1 MLFNLTKV
9 VVFGFYWALRLS
21 VVHCEN
27 DGQVVMIWKEGRDGQ
42 NRLMANWECL
52 LLSLG

>member
-27 DGQVVMIWKEGRDGQ
+27 DGQVVMIWKEEMDKIDSWPIG
-42 NRLMANWECL
+42 NAFY
-52 LLSLG
+52 